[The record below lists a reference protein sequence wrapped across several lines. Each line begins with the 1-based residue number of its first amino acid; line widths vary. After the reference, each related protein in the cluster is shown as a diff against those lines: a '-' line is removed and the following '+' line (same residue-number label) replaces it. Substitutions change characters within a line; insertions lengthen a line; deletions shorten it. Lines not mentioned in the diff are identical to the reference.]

1 MITHQTFRGSTLDD
15 AQAAARA
22 ALGDGAVILT
32 ARKVQ
37 RRGLR
42 GLFGGVDIEVA
53 AMRGAAPTLPPPSAP
68 ASEKPAT
75 SRSPFSVSAYAQP
88 EPSRQRPSDT
98 QVSAR
103 QEVRAMQNLVARAA
117 AQSGPTI
124 ENEIA
129 ALRDAVDRLSANR
142 A

>member
-88 EPSRQRPSDT
+88 EPESNCRRPVRVQRQP
-98 QVSAR
+98 
-103 QEVRAMQNLVARAA
+103 AA
-117 AQSGPTI
+117 DEQTLPLPTH
-124 ENEIA
+124 NK
-129 ALRDAVDRLSANR
+129 RT
-142 A
+142 